1 MFTTL
6 RSLARA
12 QESVLKTYGSAVL
25 RHRCYATL
33 DKCASPPSK
42 GLILGIYRDEDD
54 MFDTG
59 TFTPAGARYNEVGFF
74 FVSAGSWN
82 VNVAGDFVP

>member
-6 RSLARA
+6 RSLVRA
-12 QESVLKTYGSAVL
+12 QESVLKSYGSAVL
-25 RHRCYATL
+25 LRQRNYATL

-74 FVSAGSWN
+74 L
-82 VNVAGDFVP
+82 